1 MKYAVFDTIIETFEG
16 HAFMRRNMPNLADI
30 ARMAGVSTATVDR
43 VLHRREG
50 VRQTTVQRV
59 LLAASELKYLPEQ
72 ALEAVRLSPPTQL
85 LFVLPDRSSKFLRML
100 GEWVQCSQTQW
111 APYNVNCRVQF
122 IQGFDPDAMASALLK
137 RGRGCDGVAFMPLEH
152 PKVREAV
159 DRLADD
165 GVAAVTLVSDL
176 SHSRRIAY
184 VGLDNGSA
192 GRTAAYLIAR
202 FVGQKRHAKVALIA
216 GSLSY
221 KAHVEREAG
230 FLQLFSEQYP
240 QMQVVGLRE
249 GYDDEK
255 VNYRQTRALLE
266 QHPDLAAIYNI
277 GGGSEGVGQAL
288 KEVRK
293 EHKVVFIGH
302 GLTPDTRAMLIDG
315 TMDAV
320 ITQSPQSAIMN
331 CVRIFAN
338 LREKRDLS
346 AGVEASRS
354 QVIFRENLP

>member
-1 MKYAVFDTIIETFEG
+1 
-16 HAFMRRNMPNLADI
+16 MPNLADI
-30 ARMAGVSTATVDR
+30 ARLAGVSTATVDR

-50 VRQTTVQRV
+50 VRQTTAQRV
-59 LLAASELKYLPEQ
+59 LHAAGELQYLPEP
-72 ALEAVRLSPPTQL
+72 ALEAVRATPPTQV

-100 GEWVQCSQTQW
+100 GEWVQCSQNQW

-122 IQGFDPDAMASALLK
+122 IQGFDPDVLSAALLR
-137 RGRGCDGVAFMPLEH
+137 RGRGCNGVAFMPLEH

-159 DRLADD
+159 NTLADE
-165 GVAAVTLVSDL
+165 GVAAVTLISDL

-202 FVGQKRHAKVALIA
+202 FVGAKRHTKVALIA

-230 FLQLFSEQYP
+230 FLQLFAEQYP
-240 QMQVVGLRE
+240 HMQVVGLRE
-249 GYDDEK
+249 GYDDEA

-288 KEVRK
+288 REAGKQHRI
-293 EHKVVFIGH
+293 VFIGH
-302 GLTPDTRAMLIDG
+302 GLTPDTRALLIDG
-315 TMDAV
+315 SMDAV

-338 LREKRDLS
+338 LREKRELT
-346 AGVEASRS
+346 AGIEANRS